1 MSHTIISPLAASLSP
16 YVPGEQPKGAARVIK
31 LNTNENPYPPSP
43 RVEGAIRSAAEDLRL
58 YPDPASVQLRGAIAA
73 QEQLRVEQVFVGNG
87 SDEVL
92 ALCFP
97 AFFAGQDRPV
107 QFADITYSFYE
118 VYAQL
123 FGVDVEKVPLTA
135 SFAVDV
141 PAFCTGRAGGV
152 LLPNPNA
159 PTGMA
164 LSLEQIE
171 TLLRANPDCL
181 VLIDEAYVAFGAQS
195 AATLIDRYP
204 NLLVVRTLSKSH
216 ALAGLRVGYALG
228 QAPLIHALTCVK
240 DSFNSYPLDRLAQ
253 AGAQAAI
260 EDTAYTRRRCEQIA
274 QTRAWFTGALQQRGF
289 TVLPSLANF
298 VFASPP
304 DGDAAALFAELR
316 ARGILVRHFNK
327 PRIGSFLRITIGT
340 EDEMRALIQ
349 ALEERDAIHG

>member
-1 MSHTIISPLAASLSP
+1 MSHTIISPLASSLSP
-16 YVPGEQPKGAARVIK
+16 YVPGEQPGGAARIVK

-43 RVEGAIRSAAEDLRL
+43 RVAPAIQRAAGDLRL

-73 QEQLRVEQVFVGNG
+73 REQLSVDQVFVGNG

-97 AFFAGQDRPV
+97 AFFVGQGRPV
-107 QFADITYSFYE
+107 RFADITYSFYE

-135 SFAVDV
+135 SFAVDM
-141 PAFCTGRAGGV
+141 PAFCAGQAGGV

-159 PTGMA
+159 PTGLA
-164 LSLEQIE
+164 LPLFEIE
-171 TLLRANPDCL
+171 TLLRAHPDCL

-195 AATLIDRYP
+195 AAALIGRYP

-260 EDTAYTRRRCEQIA
+260 QDAAYTQQRCEQIA
-274 QTRAWFTGALQQRGF
+274 KTRAWFTEVLQQRGF

-304 DGDAAALFAELR
+304 DGDGAALFAYLR
-316 ARGILVRHFNK
+316 ARGILVRRFDK

-340 EDEMRALIQ
+340 DEEMRALVA
-349 ALEERDAIHG
+349 ALEERDACHG

>member
-1 MSHTIISPLAASLSP
+1 MSHTIISPLAGTLSP
-16 YVPGEQPKGAARVIK
+16 YVPGEQPKGASRVVK

-43 RVEGAIRSAAEDLRL
+43 QIDAALRSAAGALRL
-58 YPDPASVQLRGAIAA
+58 YPDPASLSLRQAIAK
-73 QEQLRVEQVFVGNG
+73 QEGLTADQVFVGNG

-97 AFFAGQDRPV
+97 AFFVGQDRPV

-118 VYAQL
+118 VYARL
-123 FGVDVEKVPLTA
+123 FGVEVEKVPLTA
-135 SFAVDV
+135 LFEMDLPSFCA
-141 PAFCTGRAGGV
+141 GRAGGV

-159 PTGMA
+159 PTGIA
-164 LSLEQIE
+164 LSLCQIE
-171 TLLRANPDCL
+171 RVLRANPDCL

-195 AATLIDRYP
+195 AAQLIGRYP

-260 EDTAYTRRRCEQIA
+260 EDAAYTRQRCDEIA
-274 QTRAWFTGALQQRGF
+274 QTRAWFVEALQERGF

-304 DGDAAALFAELR
+304 DGDGAALFAFLR
-316 ARGILVRHFNK
+316 ARGILVRHFDK
-327 PRIGSFLRITIGT
+327 PRISSYLRITIGT
-340 EDEMRALIQ
+340 DEQMRALLS
-349 ALEERDAIHG
+349 ALAERDERHG